1 MTEELRIDNDQ
12 ETKQMLENNEY
23 KYGFVTD
30 IEQEIIP
37 KGISEEVIH
46 FISKKKN
53 EPKWLLDFRLNAYKK
68 WKTMKEPS

>member
-1 MTEELRIDNDQ
+1 MTEELKIDNDQ
-12 ETKQMLENNEY
+12 ATKEMLEKNEY

-46 FISKKKN
+46 FISEKKMSQN
-53 EPKWLLDFRLNAYKK
+53 GFWILD
-68 WKTMKEPS
+68 

>member
-1 MTEELRIDNDQ
+1 MTEELKIDNDQ
-12 ETKQMLENNEY
+12 ATKEMLENNEY

-37 KGISEEVIH
+37 KGISEEVIN

-53 EPKWLLDFRLNAYKK
+53 EPSWLLDFRLKAY
-68 WKTMKEPS
+68 SLSLIHI

>member
-1 MTEELRIDNDQ
+1 MTEELKIDNDQ
-12 ETKQMLENNEY
+12 ATKEMLEKNEY

-46 FISKKKN
+46 FISERKN
-53 EPKWLLDFRLNAYKK
+53 EPKCRLAY
-68 WKTMKEPS
+68 